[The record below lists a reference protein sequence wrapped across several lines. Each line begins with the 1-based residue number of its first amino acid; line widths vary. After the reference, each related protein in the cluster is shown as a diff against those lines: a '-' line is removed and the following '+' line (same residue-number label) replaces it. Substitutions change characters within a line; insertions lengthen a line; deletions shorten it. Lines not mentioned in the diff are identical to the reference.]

1 MYRLYNFI
9 RPLSARYK
17 WLKIVLHWL
26 IAKFPFL
33 LIPLQRNQRIKYIQ
47 LKSLRENNVIL
58 IDVTHLAKTGLHTGV
73 QRVVRSIYK
82 ELKELAPSDID
93 VEPVSLTADGG
104 IWHFRYYDIDL
115 GVQSSEVVVPG
126 QGDIFLGVDLNAAII
141 HASKAGLFDD
151 WRKRGVKNLFVVHDI
166 LPITH
171 PNWWEGG
178 TNHRHEEWLRAV
190 LDSADV
196 VVSVSKST
204 QNEVIRWTQQA
215 SVDTSNVRFDWF
227 HLGANFDNA
236 VKVSEEKLAEASDVD
251 QSVVKLLHEKE
262 TFLVVGT
269 LEPRKGHMQCL
280 NAVEL
285 LWEKESDVHLVFV
298 GCEGWMVDELVEKIN
313 ANPELGN
320 RLFWLDGISD
330 EYLTE
335 VYRASTCLV
344 QPSHGE
350 GFGLSVIE
358 GAYYGLP
365 IIARD
370 IPIFRELADN
380 HAAFFK
386 GETPFELAAAI
397 ESWLCVYRKQQHA
410 TSSGLEW
417 NTWRDSALQ
426 LSNIIKEVE
435 VTSVREQADV

>member
-1 MYRLYNFI
+1 MYRLYNLI
-9 RPLSARYK
+9 HPLAARYK
-17 WLKIVLHWL
+17 WLRIALRWL
-26 IAKFPFL
+26 AAKFPFL
-33 LIPLQRNQRIKYIQ
+33 LISFNRKQGAHYAE

-93 VEPVSLTADGG
+93 VEPVSLTVDGG

-151 WRKRGVKNLFVVHDI
+151 WRKRGAKNLFVVHDI

-171 PNWWEGG
+171 PHWWEGG

-190 LDSADV
+190 LDSANV

-236 VKVSEEKLAEASDVD
+236 VKVSEEKLAEASAVD

-285 LWEKESDVHLVFV
+285 LWEKESDVNLVLV
-298 GCEGWMVDELVEKIN
+298 GCEGWMVDKLIKKIN
-313 ANPELGN
+313 GHSELGT

-358 GAYYGLP
+358 GAYYDLP

-386 GETPFELAAAI
+386 GESSFELAAVI
-397 ESWLCVYRKQQHA
+397 ESWLRVYREQQHV

-426 LSNIIKEVE
+426 LNNILKE
-435 VTSVREQADV
+435 VTSMREQEDV

>member
-17 WLKIVLHWL
+17 WLKITLHWL
-26 IAKFPFL
+26 VAKFPFL
-33 LIPLQRNQRIKYIQ
+33 LIPLQRNQRIKYDQ
-47 LKSLRENNVIL
+47 LESSRENNVIL
-58 IDVTHLAKTGLHTGV
+58 IDVTHLVASGLHTGI
-73 QRVVRSIYK
+73 QRVVRSIYN
-82 ELKELAPSDID
+82 ELKELAPGGID
-93 VEPVSLTADGG
+93 VEPVCLTVDGDF
-104 IWHFRYYDIDL
+104 WHFRYYDLDL
-115 GVQSSEVVVPG
+115 GVQSSEVVVPS
-126 QGDIFLGVDLNAAII
+126 QGDIFLGADLNAAII
-141 HASKAGLFDD
+141 HASKVGLFDD
-151 WRKRGVKNLFVVHDI
+151 WRKRGAINLFVVHDI

-171 PNWWEGG
+171 PHWWDGDVS
-178 TNHRHEEWLRAV
+178 HQHEKWLRAI

-204 QNEVIRWTQQA
+204 QDELIRWTQQ
-215 SVDTSNVRFDWF
+215 SSIDTSHVHFDWF

-236 VKVSEEKLAEASDVD
+236 VKVSEEKPAKASDID
-251 QSVVKLLHEKE
+251 RSVVKLLHGKE

-269 LEPRKGHMQCL
+269 LEPRKGHAQCL
-280 NAVEL
+280 DAFEL
-285 LWEKESDVHLVFV
+285 LWEKGSDVHLVFV
-298 GCEGWMVDELVEKIN
+298 GCEGWRVDKLVKKIN
-313 ANPELGN
+313 GHPELGN

-358 GAYYGLP
+358 GAYYDLP

-386 GETPFELAAAI
+386 GESSFELAAVI
-397 ESWLCVYRKQQHA
+397 ESWLRVYREQQHV

-426 LSNIIKEVE
+426 LNNILKE
-435 VTSVREQADV
+435 VTSMREQEDV

>member
-1 MYRLYNFI
+1 MYRLYNLI
-9 RPLSARYK
+9 RPLIARYK
-17 WLKIVLHWL
+17 WLRVALHWL
-26 IAKFPFL
+26 AAKFPFL
-33 LIPLQRNQRIKYIQ
+33 LIPLQRNQEVKYAK
-47 LKSLRENNVIL
+47 LKSSRERNVIL
-58 IDVTHLAKTGLHTGV
+58 IDITHLAKTGLHTGI
-73 QRVVRSIYK
+73 QRVVRSIYN

-93 VEPVSLTADGG
+93 VEPVCLMADGG
-104 IWHFRYYDIDL
+104 FWHFRYYDLDL
-115 GVQSSEVVVPG
+115 GVQGSEVVVPI
-126 QGDIFLGVDLNAAII
+126 QGDIFLGVDLNASII
-141 HASKAGLFDD
+141 HASKVGLFDD
-151 WRKRGVKNLFVVHDI
+151 WRKRGIKNLFVVHDI

-171 PNWWEGG
+171 PHWWEGG
-178 TNHRHEEWLRAV
+178 ASHRHEEWLRAV
-190 LDSADV
+190 LDAADV

-204 QNEVIRWTQQA
+204 QDEVIRWTQKA

-236 VKVSEEKLAEASDVD
+236 IKVSEEKPVTTSDVD

-269 LEPRKGHMQCL
+269 LEPRKGQMQCL
-280 NAVEL
+280 NAFEL

-298 GCEGWMVDELVEKIN
+298 GCEGWMVNELVKKIN
-313 ANPELGN
+313 GHPELGN

-426 LSNIIKEVE
+426 LSNIVKEV
-435 VTSVREQADV
+435 TNVREQADV